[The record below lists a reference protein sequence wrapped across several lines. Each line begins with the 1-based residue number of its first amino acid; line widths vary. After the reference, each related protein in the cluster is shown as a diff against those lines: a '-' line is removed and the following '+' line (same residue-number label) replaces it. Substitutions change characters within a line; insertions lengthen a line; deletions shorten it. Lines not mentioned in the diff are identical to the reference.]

1 MKEVEYQIKI
11 NSLINMLPPE
21 KLREKLLSIAY
32 NVPSNR
38 WEEFISYFDND
49 EVEEGIE
56 NPDVDVI
63 KDGFDR
69 ALLFLDEVKEEEIYL
84 NRVYERTSDLVDDSH
99 LEDPYRIE
107 EQMHAIFLL
116 GDRLLDEKKYSK
128 ALAIYSKLKDL
139 YIPIDDAEYEMLSY
153 SLEEYYADSNKYDED
168 ISQVGSRALYCIYC
182 MPGNMEIKVKKF
194 NDYLNSPLCR
204 SVTAENFLKENGEN
218 YQELE
223 EFLLTLL
230 PVLFRTPGIKSI
242 EWIAS
247 IAPIKILSEHVEKY
261 HEIHPRIFRILMQK
275 CIENKQY
282 KEAFSVGNKALDM
295 IDFTLIE
302 RSKTA
307 NLLLSVSLYLRG
319 MIDEDDVESYYYSA
333 SSFNLEKNEVLYL
346 YERFASRST
355 MNNFLSLY
363 RNISENVL
371 LKNRLYDFLKDD
383 NNVLV
388 NEEED
393 AEFITNV
400 INRDVIFLGEFIL
413 NPSLKTL
420 SIMKT
425 RYSSY
430 DREYKN
436 NMINIFLLFLAQRE
450 REIPYLTS
458 IAPEQNEIGYTPK
471 LYVNF
476 DFKFTTDITEGIL
489 DWISDTLFRSTEAVL
504 ESKEERYYTRVAKII
519 NALNDLLIANDVEY
533 MDLNAVDYYNKEYS
547 NFHKFRKALNSVKEE
562 S

>member
-1 MKEVEYQIKI
+1 
-11 NSLINMLPPE
+11 
-21 KLREKLLSIAY
+21 
-32 NVPSNR
+32 
-38 WEEFISYFDND
+38 
-49 EVEEGIE
+49 
-56 NPDVDVI
+56 
-63 KDGFDR
+63 
-69 ALLFLDEVKEEEIYL
+69 
-84 NRVYERTSDLVDDSH
+84 
-99 LEDPYRIE
+99 
-107 EQMHAIFLL
+107 
-116 GDRLLDEKKYSK
+116 
-128 ALAIYSKLKDL
+128 
-139 YIPIDDAEYEMLSY
+139 
-153 SLEEYYADSNKYDED
+153 
-168 ISQVGSRALYCIYC
+168 
-182 MPGNMEIKVKKF
+182 
-194 NDYLNSPLCR
+194 
-204 SVTAENFLKENGEN
+204 
-218 YQELE
+218 
-223 EFLLTLL
+223 
-230 PVLFRTPGIKSI
+230 
-242 EWIAS
+242 
-247 IAPIKILSEHVEKY
+247 
-261 HEIHPRIFRILMQK
+261 
-275 CIENKQY
+275 
-282 KEAFSVGNKALDM
+282 
-295 IDFTLIE
+295 
-302 RSKTA
+302 
-307 NLLLSVSLYLRG
+307 
-319 MIDEDDVESYYYSA
+319 
-333 SSFNLEKNEVLYL
+333 
-346 YERFASRST
+346 

-476 DFKFTTDITEGIL
+476 DFKFTSDITEGIL